1 MRVWEESCPR
11 SRGGSSHS
19 RKCFPPMPPS
29 RSAREGDFICS
40 TAPTD
45 SARRCSAG
53 ARRSCSACP
62 SRVRSSAR
70 TCRRSAAN
78 FSTCYAP
85 RACPCSPASE
95 CSARSSDSTPTA
107 SRSTRSR
114 DGSNGAM
121 PSPKHWPDSPIY
133 TTENSRR
140 SSASESRRT
149 VCPKC
154 SAGRVKPSP
163 KNSNTQSAAW
173 ARCSNPHSSC
183 SSEFSSP

>member
-1 MRVWEESCPR
+1 M
-11 SRGGSSHS
+11 
-19 RKCFPPMPPS
+19 
-29 RSAREGDFICS
+29 
-40 TAPTD
+40 
-45 SARRCSAG
+45 
-53 ARRSCSACP
+53 
-62 SRVRSSAR
+62 RSSAR

-114 DGSNGAM
+114 TGSNGAM

-173 ARCSNPHSSC
+173 ARCSNPHLSC